1 MTSPIAWILS
11 LRLAAFITI
20 VTILVGTAS
29 YFYTMALTEEL
40 VREKLQK
47 YNHERGLRESAL
59 FLETEASQARFQKE
73 YLERYRRM
81 GDRDPKAWFDVNME
95 KHPEDGTYRSKSE
108 LYHGSD
114 LELGRRDHS
123 VSIYVGS
130 ETELTP
136 EVRRAL
142 AIGYDM
148 VNQHGPAWRKPFV
161 DLYFASPEKT
171 RVSYW
176 PGTPLG
182 LMMDDKVDW
191 LAEEWMAI
199 TMKGKNPE
207 REQKWS
213 TILFDEHNRNGMVSG
228 VTPLDID
235 GKQVGMVGTNLQLDD
250 LIRRMTNEVL
260 PGTYNI
266 LMQAD
271 GRVIMHPHMVEKIIA
286 SKGRLNAMSVEEG
299 VLSRIFEHARSATY
313 PAVIDSTE
321 NNQFLA
327 VTRIEGPEWFFI
339 TVYPKSLLTAV
350 ALRTAGFTFLFSVI
364 FQIVMV
370 LIILLVLKRKLVGP
384 LGRLTQIIRG
394 FNIGG
399 GLVPDQMDTF
409 VSTVG
414 EHNVHPDEIVLLSS
428 SFNEMCA
435 NLRMTYSKLERSKR
449 DLNQSN
455 LDLSVSIAFLDT
467 IISESPVGITIYDGA
482 GECIEANKA
491 IADMVGA
498 SKLQLLEQNFRTVKS
513 WKESGLLEAAN
524 RALDENEIVRIEI
537 DIDSTFGKQVFFD
550 CQLVPFQNGDERNLM
565 VMFSDISERKQGEV
579 EQMRLQQ
586 ELQQAQ
592 KMEALGQLT
601 GGIAHDFNNIIG
613 IIMGNSEMALSRY
626 GDEIPE
632 KMVNYLKTTM
642 KASERAKDMVAQMLV
657 FSRSGSEDSDPLQFA
672 PLIKENVKML
682 HSILPSSIRIE
693 LSCEEDLP
701 SILMHPTK
709 MQQLMMNLCINARDA
724 MGGIG
729 TLTIGLKWH
738 RDIDEK
744 CSVCH
749 KQVKGDWIEL
759 KVSDT
764 GCGIDPESLNRIF
777 DPFYT
782 TKEIGKGTGMGLSV
796 LHGIVSSHE
805 GHVLVESDPGVG
817 TTFRILFPPVAEEVP
832 ASDEFNRSSDLLLH
846 GAGEDVLIVDD
857 EPDLA
862 EYIGDLLELHNYH
875 ATIKTD
881 SLEALRMFQKDPD
894 KFSLLITDQTMPG
907 LTGVELVEQLRE
919 IRSDFPA
926 ILCTGYSDSINKDD
940 AERRSICFLG
950 KPIDADKLIQ
960 SAGELLGSTASKLI

>member
-1 MTSPIAWILS
+1 
-11 LRLAAFITI
+11 
-20 VTILVGTAS
+20 
-29 YFYTMALTEEL
+29 MALAEGM

-47 YNHERGLRESAL
+47 FNHQRGLRESTL
-59 FLETEASQARFQKE
+59 FLESEAFQARFQKE
-73 YLERYRRM
+73 YIERYRRM
-81 GDRDPKAWFDVNME
+81 GDKDPKAWFDAYME
-95 KHPEDGTYRSKSE
+95 KHPEDGTYRSKPE

-123 VSIYVGS
+123 ISIYVGS
-130 ETELTP
+130 ETKLTP

-148 VNQHGPAWRKPFV
+148 VNQHGPAWRNPFMG
-161 DLYFASPEKT
+161 LYFASPEKT
-171 RVSYW
+171 HVSYW
-176 PGTPLG
+176 PGTPQG
-182 LMMDDKVDW
+182 LIMDDKVDW
-191 LAEEWMAI
+191 HSEEWMAI
-199 TMKGKNPE
+199 TTNGENPG

-213 TILFDEHNRNGMVSG
+213 ATLFDEHSGNWIVSG

-235 GKQVGMVGTNLQLDD
+235 GKQVGMVGTDLLLDD
-250 LIRRMTNEVL
+250 LISRTTDEVL

-266 LMQAD
+266 LLQAD
-271 GRVIMHPHMVEKIIA
+271 GRVITHPHMAEKVIA
-286 SKGRLNAMSVEEG
+286 SKGQLNAKDAEDG
-299 VLSRIFEHARSATY
+299 VLSRIYEHARGAAY
-313 PAVIDSTE
+313 PVVIDSTE

-339 TVYPKSLLTAV
+339 TVYPKSLLKAA
-350 ALRTAGFTFLFSVI
+350 ALRTAGFALLFGMI
-364 FQIVMV
+364 LLIVMV

-384 LGRLTQIIRG
+384 LGRLTQIMRG
-394 FNIGG
+394 FNVGG

-414 EHNVHPDEIVLLSS
+414 ELDMHTNEIGLLSA

-435 NLRMTYSKLERSKR
+435 NLRMTYSELERSKR

-455 LDLSVSIAFLDT
+455 LDLSASIAFLDT

-498 SKLQLLEQNFRTVKS
+498 SKFQLLEQNFRTVKK

-524 RALDENEIVRIEI
+524 RTLEENEIVRIEI
-537 DIDSTFGKQVFFD
+537 DIDSTFGKHVFFD

-565 VMFSDISERKQGEV
+565 VMFSDISERKLGEV

-613 IIMGNSEMALSRY
+613 IIMGNSEMALNRY
-626 GDEIPE
+626 SDEIPE

-642 KASERAKDMVAQMLV
+642 KASERAKDLVAQMLF
-657 FSRSGSEDSDPLQFA
+657 FSRSGSEGSEPLQFA
-672 PLIKENVKML
+672 SLIQENVKML
-682 HSILPSSIRIE
+682 HSILPSSIRIG
-693 LSCEEDLP
+693 LSCEEGLP

-709 MQQLMMNLCINARDA
+709 LQQLMMNLCVNARDA
-724 MGGIG
+724 MDGIG
-729 TLTIGLKWH
+729 TLTIGLRWH
-738 RDIDEK
+738 RGIDEK
-744 CSVCH
+744 CSACH

-759 KVSDT
+759 KVTDT
-764 GCGIDPESLNRIF
+764 GCGVDPESLGRIF

-782 TKEIGKGTGMGLSV
+782 TKDIGKGTGMGLSV
-796 LHGIVSSHE
+796 LHGIVSAHG
-805 GHVLVESDPGVG
+805 GHVLVESDLGIG

-832 ASDEFNRSSDLLLH
+832 VSDELSQSVNQYSH

-857 EPDLA
+857 EPELA

-881 SLEALRMFQKDPD
+881 SQEALSLFQENPD

-907 LTGVELVEQLRE
+907 LTGVELVEQLRK
-919 IRSDFPA
+919 IQSNFPA
-926 ILCTGYSDSINKDD
+926 ILCTGYSDSIDKDG
-940 AERRSICFLG
+940 AEGKNICFLG